1 MRSDASLNLDL
12 GGLLKSLAL
21 LLSAHVGLGT
31 HDATAPL
38 PPGALVLVHEAI
50 LDGGN
55 ELGELR
61 LVLRADLGEG
71 DDSSSLLVNDSAE
84 AGLALDDSVRNTHL
98 LAEGRKEDN
107 ELNRVDIVGDE
118 DERSLLVLDQTDNVV
133 ETILGSVGLLG
144 NILLL
149 LALLDS
155 SSLLQETLLL
165 LGLGLRAVLVE
176 ELESLGGGVLVEDVL
191 ELGKSRRNL
200 QTHLKDLLLA
210 LEADILGPLDHTA
223 HVTLGLDILTDA
235 EVTAALLNQ
244 RVLRS
249 LLRAS
254 LSLGERGR
262 GDLLAG
268 FGGLSLRK
276 EDISDLLQAKKSS
289 LNSSESDTVP
299 SSHQGLSAPD
309 QRQNRAQLQPSL
321 HHAKKVSI
329 LVCEN
334 RVSSRRG
341 RNIPSSEASPEDEP
355 NAGGGIGR
363 SSIAHKSPVE
373 SQHCG
378 H

>member
-1 MRSDASLNLDL
+1 MRSDASFNLDL

-21 LLSAHVGLGT
+21 LLSAHIGLGT

-289 LNSSESDTVP
+289 LNSSESDMVP

-329 LVCEN
+329 LVCED

-378 H
+378 N